1 MKPFLNLSRILVF
14 FLLSLTVAVGLAGQ
28 DREKKQPVSLPKTE
42 TLTIKPKDSDLQ
54 YQLHIAL
61 PDESGTPGR
70 TFPVI
75 YLLDSDIH
83 FGFVRSL
90 IGSLHLSGDLEAVV
104 LVGIGYGEGNL
115 ARWSR
120 NRDRDFLVAAYPGPT
135 PGDSGNAARFLA
147 FLRSEI
153 IPKIESGFPARKG
166 DRTLMGMSAGAIFA
180 AHVLVASPDLFRRYV
195 IVSPYLIAG
204 QEKVIDE
211 ENVAS
216 KGRKDLEARVYT
228 ALGNSE
234 LEVAGP
240 GWNALFGNLVRRQYP
255 RLVLRKDVIS
265 GLSHFEMPFSAYL
278 QGIKY
283 VFGGRPAP
291 IQAVAGN
298 YPAMRGRYFFSL
310 NGSAILVTME
320 GGRLFVHLGPSP
332 VELVPVSRTRFA
344 ATGFPGMEFS
354 FLPGEKAQ
362 SRALILGQMGFDT
375 AAWRMEEKE

>member
-1 MKPFLNLSRILVF
+1 MKPILHRCRILVL
-14 FLLSLTVAVGLAGQ
+14 FLCLAAAAGLSGQ
-28 DREKKQPVSLPKTE
+28 DREKPRPVLLPKTE
-42 TLTIKPKDSDLQ
+42 TLTIQPKDSDLP
-54 YQLHIAL
+54 YQLHVAL
-61 PDESGTPGR
+61 PDEAGTPGR

-83 FGFVRSL
+83 FGFVRTL
-90 IGSLHLSGDLEAVV
+90 VGSLHLSGDLEAVI
-104 LVGIGYGEGNL
+104 LVGIGYGDGNL
-115 ARWSR
+115 AGWSR
-120 NRDRDFLVAAYPGPT
+120 NRERDYLVAAHPGPT

-147 FLRSEI
+147 LLRSEI

-166 DRTLMGMSAGAIFA
+166 DRTLMGMSAGAIFT
-180 AHVLVASPDLFRRYV
+180 AHVLVSSPEMFRRYV

-204 QEKVIDE
+204 QEKVIE
-211 ENVAS
+211 QELAAA

-228 ALGNSE
+228 ALGNPE
-234 LEVAGP
+234 LEAAGP

-255 RLVLRKDVIS
+255 RLALRKDVIG

-291 IQAVAGN
+291 IPAVAGN

-310 NGSAILVTME
+310 GGATILVAME
-320 GGRLFVHLGPSP
+320 GGKLFVHLGPTP
-332 VELVPVSRTRFA
+332 VELVPKSRTRFA
-344 ATGFPGMEFS
+344 ATGMPGVEFS
-354 FLPGEKAQ
+354 FLPGEDAR

-375 AAWRMEEKE
+375 AAWRMEEGK